1 MRPVRVRRRVAVL
14 GLGVLCTACASR
26 DLYFPIE
33 HVAGSSVVYWN
44 LAHQQS
50 PLGPHRGT
58 TTHIGAYRI
67 DLGKREATL
76 VKGLRVYGIGR
87 YDRRGRHFETWGAAN
102 REVICFDPGKGRRV
116 LASGG
121 FNQNLDLVVVQDVT
135 WLFWIRGDGGGPF
148 AVFRM
153 NVDTGTIET
162 LPLPPGLVH
171 KVRVGDETLSAQDGS
186 VVYVVEAHGPRGYRT
201 WRGDFRTARWAA
213 PRCCW

>member
-162 LPLPPGLVH
+162 LPLPPGRRRLLAGLG
-171 KVRVGDETLSAQDGS
+171 KDRRRGRLQAADRRGRCAEVGSSAH
-186 VVYVVEAHGPRGYRT
+186 EN
-201 WRGDFRTARWAA
+201 WRALRR
-213 PRCCW
+213 RRR